1 MPRAPLFVDLI
12 PVPPE
17 RDASAF
23 ARLTVFER
31 MGDGRRRWVRDRSV
45 RDLSARQRG
54 IRIDLEGDGDQRR
67 TKMTA
72 KVFMVGV
79 CRARLRPNRSNIST
93 KPGNTLEQVPML
105 LYLCLRCVSLLDRVT
120 PVSPASFRSS

>member
-1 MPRAPLFVDLI
+1 MAADGWEILFAFLVLNMPRAPLFVDFI
-12 PVPPE
+12 PVLPE

-54 IRIDLEGDGDQRR
+54 IRIDLEGDGDQR
-67 TKMTA
+67 
-72 KVFMVGV
+72 
-79 CRARLRPNRSNIST
+79 
-93 KPGNTLEQVPML
+93 
-105 LYLCLRCVSLLDRVT
+105 
-120 PVSPASFRSS
+120 

>member
-17 RDASAF
+17 RDAFAAF

-54 IRIDLEGDGDQRR
+54 IRIDLEGDGDQR
-67 TKMTA
+67 
-72 KVFMVGV
+72 
-79 CRARLRPNRSNIST
+79 
-93 KPGNTLEQVPML
+93 
-105 LYLCLRCVSLLDRVT
+105 
-120 PVSPASFRSS
+120 